1 MDTSFKPSKKLMVIV
16 AAMIVI
22 GIIAVTAGFATDSAR
37 TWPNILLN
45 NMYFITISI
54 GALMFYGVQYI
65 TGSSWSALFQRIPL
79 AAGAFLPAGFILML
93 LIYFGLHDIYEWSH
107 PGITETDKLIAH
119 KAPFLNVPFFMIRMV
134 IYFALWIPLF
144 FMLRK
149 MAKKEDLE
157 GGEQWYF
164 KTAFYSKVFI
174 FVAVLIFSLAA
185 VDWVMT
191 IDAHWYST
199 IFGFRAMITSMYY
212 GTAVIIL
219 LIFFLKN
226 LGFLAELNEAHR
238 HDLARYLFRFSIVFG
253 YLWFMQFL
261 ILWYANIPELTVYY
275 SPRFLGE
282 WQFFFYAEPLINFAI
297 PFVVV
302 MADNTGR
309 RKPVMIGISALLMVG
324 LWISLFLQIMPGSY
338 GLMKFGLIEIG
349 IWLGYAGLYLLMVL
363 TALSRIKVVPVN
375 HPMLNE
381 SIHHHL

>member
-1 MDTSFKPSKKLMVIV
+1 MDTSFKPSKKLLAIL
-16 AAMIVI
+16 AAMIAV
-22 GIIAVTAGFATDSAR
+22 GIIAVIAGFATDAAR

-93 LIYFGLHDIYEWSH
+93 LLYFGLNDIYEWSQ

-119 KAPFLNVPFFMIRMV
+119 KAPFLNVPFYMIRIV
-134 IYFALWIPLF
+134 FYFACWIPLF
-144 FMLRK
+144 ILMQK

-157 GGEQWYF
+157 GGEAWYH
-164 KTAFYSKVFI
+164 KSAYYSKVFI
-174 FVAVLIFSLAA
+174 FAAVLIFSLAA
-185 VDWVMT
+185 IDWIMT

-199 IFGFRAMITSMYY
+199 LFGFRVMVTSIYY
-212 GTAVIIL
+212 GSAVIIL
-219 LIFFLKN
+219 LLFFLQS
-226 LGFLAELNEAHR
+226 LGYFSQLNEAHR

-282 WQFFFYAEPLINFAI
+282 WQLFFYLEPLINFAI

-302 MADNTGR
+302 MADDLGR
-309 RKPVMIGISALLMVG
+309 KKPVMIGVSSLLIIG

-338 GLMKFGLIEIG
+338 GELKFGFTEIG
-349 IWLGYAGLYLLMVL
+349 IWIGYAGIYLLLVFL
-363 TALSRIKVVPVN
+363 ALSKLKVVPEN
-375 HPMLNE
+375 HPMLEE
-381 SIHHHL
+381 SKHHHL

>member
-22 GIIAVTAGFATDSAR
+22 GAIAIIAGFATDSAR

-54 GALMFYGVQYI
+54 GALMFYGIQYI

-93 LIYFGLHDIYEWSH
+93 LLYFGLHDIYEWSH

-119 KAPFLNVPFFMIRMV
+119 KAPFLNVPFFMIRII

-144 FMLRK
+144 IMMRK

-164 KTAFYSKVFI
+164 KSAFYSKVFI

-219 LIFFLKN
+219 LVFFLKN
-226 LGFLAELNEAHR
+226 LGFLTELNEAHR

-282 WQFFFYAEPLINFAI
+282 WQLFFYLEPLINFAI

-309 RKPVMIGISALLMVG
+309 KKPVMIGISALLMVG

-338 GLMKFGLIEIG
+338 GVLKLGFIEIG
-349 IWLGYAGLYLLMVL
+349 IWLGYAGMYLLMVF

-375 HPMLNE
+375 HPMLKE

>member
-1 MDTSFKPSKKLMVIV
+1 MDTSFKPSKKLSLILFS
-16 AAMIVI
+16 MIAI
-22 GIIAVTAGFATDSAR
+22 GIIAVVAGFVFDPAR

-54 GALMFYGVQYI
+54 GALMFFSIQFI
-65 TGSSWSALFQRIPL
+65 TGSSWSALFQRVPL

-93 LIYFGLHDIYEWSH
+93 LLYFGLHNIYEWSH

-119 KAPFLNVPFFMIRMV
+119 KAPFLNVPFFMVRIL
-134 IYFALWIPLF
+134 IYFAFWIPLLI
-144 FMLRK
+144 MLRK
-149 MAKKEDLE
+149 YAKKEDLD
-157 GGEQWYF
+157 GGTEWYL
-164 KTAFYSKVFI
+164 KSAFFGKVFI
-174 FVAVLIFSLAA
+174 FAAVLLFSLAA

-199 IFGFRAMITSMYY
+199 IFGFRAMVTSMYY

-219 LIFFLKN
+219 LIFFLKS
-226 LGFLAELNEAHR
+226 LGFFPQFNEAHR

-275 SPRFLGE
+275 NPRFLGE
-282 WQFFFYAEPLINFAI
+282 WRMLFYAEPLINFAI

-302 MADNTGR
+302 MADDIG
-309 RKPVMIGISALLMVG
+309 KKIPVMIGISALLMLG
-324 LWISLFLQIMPGSY
+324 LWISLFLQVMPGSY
-338 GLMKFGLIEIG
+338 GTLKFGFTEIG
-349 IWLGYAGLYLLMVL
+349 IWIGYAGLYLFLVF
-363 TALSRIKVVPVN
+363 TALSRMAVEPKN
-375 HPMLNE
+375 HPFLAE

>member
-1 MDTSFKPSKKLMVIV
+1 MDTSFKPSKKLLAIL
-16 AAMIVI
+16 AAMIAIGVI
-22 GIIAVTAGFATDSAR
+22 ALIAGFATDSAR

-54 GALMFYGVQYI
+54 GALMFYGIQYI
-65 TGSSWSALFQRIPL
+65 TGSSWSALIQRIPL

-93 LIYFGLHDIYEWSH
+93 LLYFGLHDIYEWSQ

-144 FMLRK
+144 IMMRK

-164 KTAFYSKVFI
+164 KSAFYSKVFI
-174 FVAVLIFSLAA
+174 FSAVLIFSLAA
-185 VDWVMT
+185 IDWIMT

-199 IFGFRAMITSMYY
+199 IFGFRAMITSIYY

-219 LIFFLKN
+219 LLFFLKN
-226 LGFLAELNEAHR
+226 MGFFPDLNEAHR

-282 WQFFFYAEPLINFAI
+282 WQFFFYLEPLINFAI

-302 MADNTGR
+302 MADNTGKK
-309 RKPVMIGISALLMVG
+309 KPVMIGISALLMVG

-338 GLMKFGLIEIG
+338 GVLKLGFIEIG
-349 IWLGYAGLYLLMVL
+349 IWIGYAGLYLLMVF
-363 TALSRIKVVPVN
+363 TALSRIKLVPVN
-375 HPMLNE
+375 HPMLEE

>member
-1 MDTSFKPSKKLMVIV
+1 MDKSFKPSKKLMVIV
-16 AAMIVI
+16 VAMIVI
-22 GIIAVTAGFATDSAR
+22 GIFAVIAGFATDSAR

-93 LIYFGLHDIYEWSH
+93 LLYFGLHDIYEWSH

-164 KTAFYSKVFI
+164 KSAFYSKVFI

>member
-22 GIIAVTAGFATDSAR
+22 GAIAIIAGFATDSAR

-54 GALMFYGVQYI
+54 GALMFYGIQYI

-93 LIYFGLHDIYEWSH
+93 LLYFGLHDIYEWSH

-119 KAPFLNVPFFMIRMV
+119 KAPFLNVPFFMIRII

-144 FMLRK
+144 IMMRK
-149 MAKKEDLE
+149 MAKKEDLK

-164 KTAFYSKVFI
+164 KSAFYSKVFI

-219 LIFFLKN
+219 LVFFLKN
-226 LGFLAELNEAHR
+226 LGFLTELNEAHR

-282 WQFFFYAEPLINFAI
+282 WQLFFYLEPLINFAI

-309 RKPVMIGISALLMVG
+309 KKPVMIGISALLMVG
-324 LWISLFLQIMPGSY
+324 LWISLSLQIMPGSY
-338 GLMKFGLIEIG
+338 GVLKLGFIEIG
-349 IWLGYAGLYLLMVL
+349 IWLGYAGMYLLMVF

-375 HPMLNE
+375 HPMLKE

>member
-22 GIIAVTAGFATDSAR
+22 GAIAIIAGFATDSAR

-54 GALMFYGVQYI
+54 GALMFYGIQYI

-93 LIYFGLHDIYEWSH
+93 LLYFGLHDIYEWSH

-119 KAPFLNVPFFMIRMV
+119 KAPFLNVPFFMIRII

-144 FMLRK
+144 IMMRK

-164 KTAFYSKVFI
+164 KSAFYSKVFI

-219 LIFFLKN
+219 LVFFLKN
-226 LGFLAELNEAHR
+226 LGFLTELNEAHR

-282 WQFFFYAEPLINFAI
+282 WQLFFYLEPLINFAI

-309 RKPVMIGISALLMVG
+309 KKPVMIGISALLMVG
-324 LWISLFLQIMPGSY
+324 LWISLSLQIMPGSY
-338 GLMKFGLIEIG
+338 GVLKLGFIEIG
-349 IWLGYAGLYLLMVL
+349 IWLGYAGMYLLMVF

-375 HPMLNE
+375 HPMLKE